1 VQFFYRSRLVW
12 GLITGLVLLYTA
24 IGYME
29 FQQQQ
34 LLQTFALVAGQR
46 QLSLTS
52 ELELEYRQFRYVLLQ
67 HTQSARDLP
76 LSTLKV
82 RYEILAS
89 RIKLLED
96 IGEKFS
102 QSEESEYVR
111 QAITDMALFVRQ
123 SDPLLGGDAPNRL
136 SPAQLNTLR
145 TRLDVLYVPMRDMTV
160 ISSRTFGQLLDQHSQ
175 KLTQQSN
182 LLTLL
187 TAGQAFI
194 TLLLLAAMVIQFRGR
209 TAAQKQSAVDRLE
222 LLEAQTKQQTD
233 AMQLQSQK
241 ELQAAMLHAEA
252 ASQAKGEFL
261 ANMSH
266 EIRTPMNAIIG
277 LSALALKNEMPPKIA
292 DYISKIQRSGEH
304 LLGIINDILDFSKIE
319 SGKMELESTRFDLL
333 QVIDDVVTLI
343 GGKVEAKGLELI
355 CTLDPAIPRTL
366 VGDPLR
372 ISQVLINFANNA
384 VKFTHA
390 GEIRL
395 AVAVVQ
401 ASEDKAVLRFSVSDT
416 GIGLTEEQ
424 MGRLFQSFAQA
435 DSSVTR
441 QYGGTGLGL
450 AISKR
455 LAMAMG
461 GDTGVHSEPGKGS
474 TFWFTA
480 SLGLGSQDSLLPNAA
495 LTLHGERVLVVD
507 DNESAALVLSELLR
521 NLGFQVD
528 TVSSGGAAIESIQA
542 SAQRQKPYAFVM
554 LDWQMPGMDGLQTVE
569 ALHNTSAP
577 NVPFVLMV
585 TAHRHQDVVRGAA
598 RLGIEYVLAKP
609 INGSLLINTML
620 QILGR
625 KHSDGGSPLGPR
637 ESVLVEHLIAPLA
650 GARVL
655 VVEDNDINQ
664 QIACE
669 ILNHAGLETD
679 VAENGQLALHHI
691 AARQAEGRPYDIVLM
706 DMQMPVMDGITAARH
721 IRETADAQVLPI
733 VAMTANAM
741 QKDRQRCLDAGMNGF
756 VTKPIN
762 PSELWRSLLE
772 WTPLRPH
779 MGHPD
784 GVAEPTSTAE
794 NADVDALMQR
804 LRNIPDLDVE
814 LGLSRTNNSPAFY
827 VSMLQKFAT
836 TQGDVAA
843 RIRVALNHANTPVA
857 ERLAH
862 TLKGVA
868 AHLGAEEV
876 QLCCGMLEDNVRNG
890 ASAAATLASL
900 QHTADAMARLLNHLD
915 QVGLVNAAEAPS
927 TAPLDALEEQQ
938 AWAVVAQIRALL
950 ADNDAHSQVL
960 WDQNRD
966 LLRRLLPQ
974 ADRIQEA
981 IDEFDMD
988 RSLELLRA
996 RTQVV

>member
-1 VQFFYRSRLVW
+1 MQFFYRSRLVW